1 MEVPEE
7 QETLIKAAVTILP
20 INVGEEV
27 AILLLRIMAH
37 KMTMVLLKL
46 ANIIRE
52 ERGARKV
59 SLIRIRVTTMREAL
73 TKEKASIMA
82 MVAAPKNLPQLN
94 IRKGVPNLILLLKDI
109 KLAVLIKRR
118 QLPIRVREKHPPTM
132 EMRKHTTTRM
142 IIIMRR
148 RNTMERSAPKQLP
161 LVNNLKRSI
170 NLRNS
175 STITNNKSMPIRSH

>member
-1 MEVPEE
+1 
-7 QETLIKAAVTILP
+7 
-20 INVGEEV
+20 
-27 AILLLRIMAH
+27 
-37 KMTMVLLKL
+37 
-46 ANIIRE
+46 
-52 ERGARKV
+52 
-59 SLIRIRVTTMREAL
+59 
-73 TKEKASIMA
+73 MA
-82 MVAAPKNLPQLN
+82 MLAAPKNLPQLN

-118 QLPIRVREKHPPTM
+118 QLPIRVREEHPPIM

-148 RNTMERSAPKQLP
+148 RNTMERSASKQLP